1 MKLLREPEVNALTGR
16 KRSANRLDI
25 ANGLMTQPVH
35 IGTNAIAWPEHEIL
49 AINTARVAG
58 RTDDDIRQLVT
69 RLHTQRATADQAISQ
84 ILEEPQYGH

>member
-49 AINTARVAG
+49 AINTARIAG
-58 RTDDDIRQLVT
+58 RTDVDIRQLVD
-69 RLHTQRATADQAISQ
+69 RLHAQRATADQAIAE
-84 ILEEPQYGH
+84 ILSEAKHGL